1 VGGAVIDLHT
11 HTTASDGTDRPEQ
24 IIERALAA
32 GLEALA
38 ITDHDTLLGSDEAA
52 PIAAAR
58 GLRFVRAL
66 ELSTRRADDPAIEC
80 RSVHILGY
88 FFGEPAAAFRAW
100 LETLRAYRRERN
112 EGMSV
117 KLAALGMPV
126 AVEEAEA
133 LGRNITS
140 RPHYARLMRDKG
152 YVATMQ
158 EAFNI
163 YLGETGLAYVERED
177 PSPEEGIRRIREA
190 GGIASLAHAF
200 RLNKRDAAEEERII
214 AGFVEAGLGAIEVW
228 HSDHDL
234 SSRSR
239 YANLAKKYDLAMTGG
254 SDYHGAHKPDV
265 RLGRG
270 RQSDWRVPLAVL
282 DELHNRAIHG
292 ERRGQLR

>member
-1 VGGAVIDLHT
+1 MIDLHT
-11 HTTASDGTDRPEQ
+11 HTTASDGTETPAE
-24 IIERALAA
+24 IVESALAA

-38 ITDHDTLLGSDEAA
+38 ITDHDTLLGSDEAI

-58 GLRFVRAL
+58 GLRFVRGL
-66 ELSTRRADDPAIEC
+66 ELSTRRIEDPAPEC

-88 FFGEPAAAFRAW
+88 FFQEPTPEFRAW
-100 LETLRAYRRERN
+100 LETLRGQRRERN
-112 EGMSV
+112 IGISA

-126 AVEEAEA
+126 ALEEAEA

-152 YVATMQ
+152 YVTTMQ
-158 EAFNI
+158 QAFDI

-177 PSPEEGIRRIREA
+177 PLPEEGIRRIREA

-200 RLNKRDAAEEERII
+200 RLNKRDPVEEERIL
-214 AGFVEAGLGAIEVW
+214 AGFVDAGLGAIEVW
-228 HSDHDL
+228 HSDHDQ

-239 YANLAKKYDLAMTGG
+239 YTNLARKYHLAMTGG
-254 SDYHGAHKPDV
+254 SDYHGSHKPDV

-270 RQSDWRVPLAVL
+270 RHSDWRVPLSVL
-282 DELHNRAIHG
+282 DDLRSRAPHG
-292 ERRGQLR
+292 

>member
-1 VGGAVIDLHT
+1 MIDLHT
-11 HTTASDGTDRPEQ
+11 HTTASDGTDTPAQ
-24 IIERALAA
+24 IVENALAA

-38 ITDHDTLLGSDEAA
+38 ITDHDTLLGSDEAV

-58 GLRFVRAL
+58 GLRLVRAL
-66 ELSTRRADDPAIEC
+66 ELSTLRTEDPAPEC

-88 FFGEPAAAFRAW
+88 FFREPAPGFRAW
-100 LETLRAYRRERN
+100 LESLRAQRRARN
-112 EGMSV
+112 VGISA

-152 YVATMQ
+152 YVPTMQ
-158 EAFNI
+158 QAFDV

-177 PSPEEGIRRIREA
+177 PSPAEGIRRICEA

-200 RLNKRDAAEEERII
+200 RLNKRDPAEEERIL
-214 AGFVEAGLGAIEVW
+214 AGFVAAGLGAIEVW
-228 HSDHDL
+228 HSDHDQ

-239 YANLAKKYDLAMTGG
+239 YTNLAKKYNLAITGG
-254 SDYHGAHKPDV
+254 SDYHGTHKPDV

-270 RQSDWRVPLAVL
+270 RQSDWRVPLSALEDLYSRAV
-282 DELHNRAIHG
+282 
-292 ERRGQLR
+292 RR

>member
-1 VGGAVIDLHT
+1 MIDLHT
-11 HTTASDGTDRPEQ
+11 HTTASDGTDTPEQ
-24 IIERALAA
+24 IVEAALAA

-58 GLRFVRAL
+58 GLRLVRGL
-66 ELSTRRADDPAIEC
+66 ELSTRRIEDPDPEC

-88 FFGEPAAAFRAW
+88 FFQEPAPGFRAW
-100 LETLRAYRRERN
+100 LDTLRTERRVRN
-112 EGMSV
+112 LGISG

-126 AVEEAEA
+126 AIEEAEA

-152 YVATMQ
+152 YVPTMQ
-158 EAFNI
+158 DAFDL

-177 PSPEEGIRRIREA
+177 PTPEEGIRRIRDA
-190 GGIASLAHAF
+190 GGIASLAHAY
-200 RLNKRDAAEEERII
+200 RLNKRDAAEEERIL

-228 HSDHDL
+228 HSDHDQ
-234 SSRSR
+234 SCRSR
-239 YANLAKKYDLAMTGG
+239 YTNIAKKYGLAMTGG

-270 RQSDWRVPLAVL
+270 RQTDWRVPLAVL
-282 DELHNRAIHG
+282 DQLAA
-292 ERRGQLR
+292 RGR